1 MKEGI
6 MNDER
11 YEKLKEL
18 HAKGKLK
25 LKESAE
31 QVHSKSSRLLAK
43 TVGLLKFHENLTVF
57 NEYLCNPANDH
68 NHTQKIIPTLR
79 NYIVKRSDV
88 SESIREE
95 YLTQIFNHIELH
107 NKILKIRI
115 ELKHQTINV
124 FSNELLM
131 KKYETLFVDD
141 EGKKRANLDLIKE
154 ALHLQLE
161 EKNGGK
167 PVITSITFFEYSR
180 SKDKPSTKPLLKL
193 SYRDL
198 IFNNYGL
205 NVEFSN
211 GESRKMDLYKDAIY
225 YKDLAHGVDGK
236 LGTYE
241 IYKGEKSIP
250 DSPEAKEDAKE
261 DIINQII
268 NDKENSND
276 EPIN

>member
-1 MKEGI
+1 

-18 HAKGKLK
+18 HGKGKLK
-25 LKESAE
+25 LKDSAE
-31 QVHSKSSRLLAK
+31 QVHLKSKLLTK
-43 TVGLLKFHENLTVF
+43 TVGLLKFHENLMVF
-57 NEYLCNPANDH
+57 NNYLCNPANDH
-68 NHTQKIIPTLR
+68 NHTQNIIPTLR
-79 NYIVKRSDV
+79 NYIIKRSDV
-88 SESIREE
+88 HETIREE

-131 KKYETLFVDD
+131 KKYETFFVDD

-211 GESRKMDLYKDAIY
+211 GEIRKMDLYKDAIY
-225 YKDLAHGVDGK
+225 YKDLAHGFDGK

-241 IYKGEKSIP
+241 IYKGEKSVP

-261 DIINQII
+261 EIINQII
-268 NDKENSND
+268 NDKENPND